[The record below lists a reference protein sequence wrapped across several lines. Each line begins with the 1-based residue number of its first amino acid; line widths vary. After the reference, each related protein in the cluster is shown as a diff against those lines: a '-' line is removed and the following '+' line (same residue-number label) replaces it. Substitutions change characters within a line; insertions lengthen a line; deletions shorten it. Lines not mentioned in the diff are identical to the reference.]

1 MLPNATVSFVT
12 ISPVV
17 HGSPEM
23 CTEMDNEVV
32 QSTRMRAIVTSQCTI
47 CAVHHKFGILN
58 DLDRKD
64 QFSHAMRNRNHRY
77 ISCYGPELLFTTLIS
92 VTAVI

>member
-17 HGSPEM
+17 HGSLEM
-23 CTEMDNEVV
+23 YTEMDNEVV
-32 QSTRMRAIVTSQCTI
+32 QSTRMHAIATSQCTI

-64 QFSHAMRNRNHRY
+64 RFSYAMQNRNHRY
-77 ISCYGPELLFTTLIS
+77 KS
-92 VTAVI
+92 

>member
-1 MLPNATVSFVT
+1 MLPNAAVSFVT

-17 HGSPEM
+17 HGSPEVYA
-23 CTEMDNEVV
+23 EMDNEVV

-47 CAVHHKFGILN
+47 CAIHHKFGILN

-64 QFSHAMRNRNHRY
+64 RFSYAM
-77 ISCYGPELLFTTLIS
+77 
-92 VTAVI
+92 

>member
-1 MLPNATVSFVT
+1 MLPNATLSFVT
-12 ISPVV
+12 ISPLV

-23 CTEMDNEVV
+23 YTEMDNEVV

-47 CAVHHKFGILN
+47 CAEHHKFGILN

-64 QFSHAMRNRNHRY
+64 RFSHAMQNRNHRY